1 MIILKDIVKSYPMGR
16 EELVILHGIN
26 LHIEKSEMVAIMGP
40 SGSGKSTM
48 LNILGLLDTPT
59 SGEYILDGKEVGKL
73 TGIELSKT
81 RGRKIGF
88 IFQTFN
94 LLPYM
99 SAQKNVELGLKYS
112 GGDDY
117 KLASQ
122 ALAIVGLAERAKHK
136 PLELSG
142 GERQR
147 VAIARALVKNPPII
161 LADEPTGNLD
171 SRSGEEVMKILMSL
185 HRERDLTL
193 VIITHDRHI
202 AEHCQ
207 RIIQIMDGT
216 IEREEINE
224 KVAA

>member
-1 MIILKDIVKSYPMGR
+1 MITLENIVKSYPMGSR
-16 EELVILHGIN
+16 ELVILHGIN
-26 LHIEKSEMVAIMGP
+26 LHVKKGEMVAIMGP

-59 SGEYILDGKEVGKL
+59 SGNYYLDGKEVSKL
-73 TGIELSKT
+73 TGVELSKT

-94 LLPYM
+94 LLSYM
-99 SAQKNVELGLKYS
+99 SAQKNVELGLKY
-112 GGDDY
+112 GGKDDY
-117 KLASQ
+117 ELASQ

-147 VAIARALVKNPPII
+147 VAIARALVKDPPIL

-185 HRERDLTL
+185 HRERGITL
-193 VIITHDRHI
+193 LIITHDRKV

-207 RIIQIMDGT
+207 RIIHIMDGM

-224 KVAA
+224 KMAS

>member
-1 MIILKDIVKSYPMGR
+1 MIKLENIVKSYPMSSR
-16 EELVILHGIN
+16 DLVILHGID
-26 LHIEKSEMVAIMGP
+26 LHIKKGEMVAIMGP
-40 SGSGKSTM
+40 SGSGKSTI

-59 SGEYILDGKEVGKL
+59 SGNYYLEGKEVSKL
-73 TGIELSKT
+73 TGTELSKT

-94 LLPYM
+94 LLSYM
-99 SAQKNVELGLKYS
+99 SAQKNVELGLKY
-112 GGDDY
+112 GGKDDY
-117 KLASQ
+117 ELASE
-122 ALAIVGLAERAKHK
+122 ALAVVGLTDRARHK

-147 VAIARALVKNPPII
+147 VAIARALVKDPPII

-171 SRSGEEVMKILMSL
+171 SRSGEEIMKILMSL
-185 HRERDLTL
+185 HRDRAITL
-193 VIITHDRHI
+193 LIITHDRKI

-207 RIIQIMDGT
+207 RIIHIMDGM
-216 IEREEINE
+216 IEREEVNE